1 VAGST
6 TTGCLPTRFAV
17 GGLQPAGSAH
27 HGRKRGGASVLL
39 AYGRRG
45 KSEKRKR
52 EREMGNY
59 LDVVVPPRVTLMPPG
74 ALAMDAAKSG
84 NIDIFEL
91 PSQIA

>member
-1 VAGST
+1 
-6 TTGCLPTRFAV
+6 
-17 GGLQPAGSAH
+17 
-27 HGRKRGGASVLL
+27 VLL